1 MKMPFSN
8 GQNLIGEIIP
18 PPDKSITHRALM
30 VGAIS
35 KKGIKINNPLIS
47 GDTLS
52 TVDCLRKLGKDLAVS
67 PGEIVIKPGH
77 LKESKDILYCGN
89 SGTTARLLMGI
100 LSGQKFF
107 SVIDGDDSLKRRPM
121 KRVIEPLR
129 KMGAII
135 FGREND
141 SFLPVSIKGNQL
153 HSLDLELN
161 VPSAQVKSAIILAA
175 LSAEGK
181 TVIREKI
188 KTRDHL
194 EKMLEWFGVNLQVQD
209 NIITLDGGSQI
220 EGGEIT
226 VPGDISSAA
235 FLIGAAVVTPGSHL
249 IVKEVGY
256 NPTRTGFIR
265 VLQRMGARISVLKI
279 EEQAREIVADLEI
292 ESSSLRATEVTQEE
306 MPSLI
311 DEIPLIALL
320 ATQAEGVTRITGA
333 GELRHK
339 ESDRIKAVCENL
351 KKMEAKIEELQDG
364 MVIEGP
370 TLLKGSK
377 VSSFGDHRI
386 AMMLAVASLITRGE
400 TWIEDFDCIHISYPD
415 FMKDLSSLCKN
426 YR

>member
-8 GQNLIGEIIP
+8 GQKLTGEIVP

-35 KKGIKINNPLIS
+35 RKGLKINNPLIS

-52 TVDCLRKLGKDLAVS
+52 TIDCLRKLGKSLTMN
-67 PGEIVIKPGH
+67 PKEIIIKPGE
-77 LKESKDILYCGN
+77 LKEPRDILYCGN
-89 SGTTARLLMGI
+89 SGTTSRLLSGI

-129 KMGAII
+129 RMGAII

-141 SFLPVSIKGNQL
+141 SLLPISIKGNQL
-153 HSLDLELN
+153 HGFDFELTIT
-161 VPSAQVKSAIILAA
+161 SAQVKSAIILAA

-194 EKMLEWFGVNLQVQD
+194 EKMLEWLGVNLQVKD
-209 NIITLDGGSQI
+209 NIITLDGSSQI

-226 VPGDISSAA
+226 IPGDISSAA
-235 FLIGAAVVTPGSHL
+235 FLIGAAVLVPGSYL
-249 IVKEVGY
+249 VVREVGY

-265 VLQRMGARISVLKI
+265 VLQRMEAKISVLNIKQQAN
-279 EEQAREIVADLEI
+279 EEVADLEI
-292 ESSSLRATEVTQEE
+292 KSSSLKATEVTKEE
-306 MPSLI
+306 IPSLI
-311 DEIPLIALL
+311 DEIPLLALL

-333 GELRHK
+333 SELRHK
-339 ESDRIKAVCENL
+339 ESDRIKAICENL
-351 KKMEAKIEELQDG
+351 RKMGAKIEELEDG
-364 MVIEGP
+364 IIIEGP
-370 TLLKGSK
+370 TLLKGNQ

-386 AMMLAVASLITRGE
+386 AMTFAVASLISRGE
-400 TWIEDFDCIHISYPD
+400 TWIEGFDSVQISYPE
-415 FMKDLSSLCKN
+415 FMRDLSTLCGN
-426 YR
+426 